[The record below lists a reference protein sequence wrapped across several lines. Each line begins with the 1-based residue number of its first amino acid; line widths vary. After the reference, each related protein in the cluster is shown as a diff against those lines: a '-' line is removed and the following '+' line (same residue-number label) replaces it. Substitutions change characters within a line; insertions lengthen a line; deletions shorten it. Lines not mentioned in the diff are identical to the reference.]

1 MKHRFLVAAIAAL
14 IVLGGGAAA
23 GELSFGAKAGLM
35 VADITE
41 TPSDWAQEKSSK
53 IGFAG
58 GVFANY
64 AFDERFSVQPEL
76 LYTQRGVTDNLY
88 DGFVAVDLT
97 ASFDYVELP
106 VLLKYA
112 FPLGGSFKPF
122 ICAGPC
128 VAFTLSSELELSA
141 SVLSATVDFS
151 SLTHVTDF
159 LLVAGAGFEV
169 PVGKASLVF
178 DARFTRGFT
187 NVILSG
193 DFEVNGSTRTIEE
206 DDFKN
211 YGFSFTLGYRFPT

>member
-1 MKHRFLVAAIAAL
+1 MKHRLLVAAIA
-14 IVLGGGAAA
+14 VLVAAGGTAVA
-23 GELSFGAKAGLM
+23 GELSFGAKAGLIF
-35 VADITE
+35 ADITE
-41 TPSDWAQEKSSK
+41 TPREWAQEKSSK
-53 IGFAG
+53 TGFTG

-64 AFDERFSVQPEL
+64 AFDEHFSIQPEL
-76 LYTQRGVTDNLY
+76 LYTQRGVVDKLY
-88 DGFVAVDLT
+88 EGIVSVDLA

-112 FPLGGSFKPF
+112 FPLGDSFKPF
-122 ICAGPC
+122 IIAGPC

-159 LLVAGAGFEV
+159 LLVAGAGFDV
-169 PVGKASLVF
+169 PVGKGSLVF

-193 DFEVNGSTRTIEE
+193 DFEINGSTRTIEE

-211 YGFSFTLGYRFPT
+211 YGFSFTLGYRLSM